1 MIRKQVVLLLL
12 PSLEITNCDPGSPQN
27 QNDTKSR
34 KLTHLLHPQGKYNI
48 FLTAMNVNRNFS
60 GFEVFRG
67 GGGGRRE
74 GG

>member
-27 QNDTKSR
+27 QNDTKSK

-48 FLTAMNVNRNFS
+48 FITAMNVNVNRNFS
-60 GFEVFRG
+60 GFEVFIWRG
-67 GGGGRRE
+67 RE
-74 GG
+74 GR